1 MNFAHVWKTHF
12 ADIPG
17 EMELFVVFMPR
28 VLLEL
33 VFTANAGSV
42 ALSIC
47 LTGLCILSM
56 LLHQTISLCCMM
68 FQNFM
73 ALYFKVFL
81 SRKVLKTET
90 STYFFSLISLLIL
103 SRLEWLLLF
112 IQYL

>member
-1 MNFAHVWKTHF
+1 
-12 ADIPG
+12 
-17 EMELFVVFMPR
+17 MELIVVFMPR

-90 STYFFSLISLLIL
+90 STYFFSLIGLLIL